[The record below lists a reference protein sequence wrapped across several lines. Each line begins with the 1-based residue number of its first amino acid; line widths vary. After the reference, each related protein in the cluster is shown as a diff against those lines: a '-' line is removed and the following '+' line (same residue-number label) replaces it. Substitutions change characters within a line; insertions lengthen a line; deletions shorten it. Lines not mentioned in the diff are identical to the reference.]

1 MENMVNFNWSNLNI
15 KQDEAAGRGA
25 QIRYML
31 GIKDD
36 APITAEQLMCM
47 KDNAEKL
54 VGQDD
59 NVQAFLNSITDFD
72 AAADWLSRNS
82 YSIGAA
88 MTLLGI
94 IKHPKGWMGL

>member
-1 MENMVNFNWSNLNI
+1 MENKNIDWSSLNI
-15 KQDEAAGRGA
+15 SRDEAARRGA

-36 APITAEQLMCM
+36 VPIAAEQLKYMR
-47 KDNAEKL
+47 DDEEKL
-54 VGQDD
+54 ATQDD
-59 NVQAFLNSITDFD
+59 NIQAFLNSITDFD

-82 YSIGAA
+82 YSINAA

-94 IKHPKGWMGL
+94 IKHPRGWRGL